1 MKIHPRLLPKI
12 SIDEYYKLHTD
23 YIVPLNL
30 KINLSD
36 FDKEIEKFK
45 PNFRRWGTEHLEYPR
60 YGISLC
66 NLTGNVTDSMDP
78 TCYPLDRWAD
88 KYPMAKFWDHDF
100 TKITPVFEMPSLSP
114 LHQFRDHLIR
124 SNILMWHN
132 TGHFKPHSD
141 THPDLITHIRL
152 WGVNVDDSKYELKYN
167 NHVVKDFE
175 PGRLYLIDTVKEH
188 EASALADNVF
198 TFFIAVNLSALPLI
212 KQLMI

>member
-1 MKIHPRLLPKI
+1 
-12 SIDEYYKLHTD
+12 
-23 YIVPLNL
+23 
-30 KINLSD
+30 
-36 FDKEIEKFK
+36 
-45 PNFRRWGTEHLEYPR
+45 
-60 YGISLC
+60 
-66 NLTGNVTDSMDP
+66 
-78 TCYPLDRWAD
+78 
-88 KYPMAKFWDHDF
+88 
-100 TKITPVFEMPSLSP
+100 
-114 LHQFRDHLIR
+114 
-124 SNILMWHN
+124 MWHN